1 MRLSWRLSM
10 LAKKIV
16 GCCGKDTTVDHLA
29 CGCKEAEMEGSQPRA
44 ITGIEK
50 LAFDLEG
57 LRDRIDAIRAG
68 QGGWNRKPPRR

>member
-1 MRLSWRLSM
+1 
-10 LAKKIV
+10 
-16 GCCGKDTTVDHLA
+16 
-29 CGCKEAEMEGSQPRA
+29 MEGGHPRA

-57 LRDRIDAIRAG
+57 LRDRIDAMRAG